1 MTAPAYHPESEAGLL
16 LGQSDPTPFEVVNPD
31 STYPA
36 VLVCEHA
43 GRVIP
48 NALGDM
54 GLSDAARQAH
64 IAWDIGA
71 EAVSRLVAA
80 QLGACLILQRYSRLV
95 IDCNRPPDSETAMP
109 VISDETPVPA
119 NLALTTEQKS
129 RRVQEI
135 FDPFQAVV
143 DAQILKPSCTAAF
156 SIHSFTRSM
165 AGQYRPWEIGFL
177 FRKDSQTSL
186 DLADTFAAYLSRD
199 RIGLN
204 EPYTIDDES
213 DWFVPRHGE
222 AKGRAHSLIEIC
234 NDQIDTPQGQ
244 TQWAAWLSTAIAQ
257 FLQKD
262 PR

>member
-1 MTAPAYHPESEAGLL
+1 MSAFASQTDRL
-16 LGQSDPTPFEVVNPD
+16 LGPNDPSPFEVVNPD

-48 NALGDM
+48 EALGDM
-54 GLSDAARQAH
+54 GLSASARQAH

-71 EAVSRLVAA
+71 EAVSRRVAS

-109 VISDETPVPA
+109 VISDTISVPA
-119 NLALTTEQKS
+119 NLDLSEDQRS
-129 RRVQEI
+129 RRVSEI
-135 FDPFQAVV
+135 FDPFQAAV
-143 DAQILKPSCTAAF
+143 DAQILKPGCTATF

-165 AGQYRPWEIGFL
+165 AGQYRPWDIGFL

-186 DLADTFAAYLSRD
+186 SLAESFAAFVPRD

-213 DWFVPRHGE
+213 DWFVPQHGE
-222 AKGRAHSLIEIC
+222 AKGRHHSLIEIC
-234 NDQIDTPQGQ
+234 NDLIDTPEGQ
-244 TQWAAWLSTAIAQ
+244 TQWAEWLTTAITQ
-257 FLQKD
+257 FMQKD